1 MALIALLFASPLS
14 GFRFVALGRKVCV
27 LWQRAR

>member
-27 LWQRAR
+27 L